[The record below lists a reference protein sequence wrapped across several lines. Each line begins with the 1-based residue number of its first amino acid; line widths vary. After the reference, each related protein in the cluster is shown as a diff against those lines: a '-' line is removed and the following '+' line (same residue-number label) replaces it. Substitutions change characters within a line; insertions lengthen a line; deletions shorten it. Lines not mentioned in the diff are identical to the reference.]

1 MTYTDEEIIK
11 ALECCAK
18 RMCNYDCP
26 LFEDKDACLHI
37 DQLSLDLIKR
47 QQAELDRLKKQ
58 LDDKC
63 DKCIVRD
70 RAEAIKE
77 FSDRLKEKSY
87 PFPCAIGVE
96 NAVTIRA
103 INDLVKEMTQEG

>member
-26 LFEDKDACLHI
+26 LFEDTDACLHI

-47 QQAELDRLKKQ
+47 QQAEL
-58 LDDKC
+58 
-63 DKCIVRD
+63 
-70 RAEAIKE
+70 
-77 FSDRLKEKSY
+77 
-87 PFPCAIGVE
+87 E
-96 NAVTIRA
+96 NG
-103 INDLVKEMTQEG
+103 NG